1 MKSAAMHTETSG
13 RILMLTGVPGIGKT
27 TVLRDVARRLAHRTL
42 RGFYTE
48 EMREHG
54 ERVGFR
60 LVTFDGEQA
69 VIAHI
74 DFRGFPQV
82 SKYGVDV
89 AAIDAVATR
98 ALTVRPGVDVY
109 LVDEMGKMECLSAS
123 FVRAMRALLASD
135 KVIIATIAAKGAGFI
150 AEVKKRDDI
159 LLREVTRA
167 NRVER
172 PEELVQWIEAR
183 CR

>member
-1 MKSAAMHTETSG
+1 MPTETSG
-13 RILMLTGVPGIGKT
+13 RILLLTGVPGIGKT
-27 TVLRDVARRLAHRTL
+27 TLLRDVARRLAHRTL

-74 DFRGFPQV
+74 DFRGFPHV

-98 ALTVRPGVDVY
+98 VLTVWPGVDVY

-167 NRVER
+167 NRVEL

>member
-1 MKSAAMHTETSG
+1 MNTQATDPEAPG
-13 RILMLTGVPGIGKT
+13 RILLVTGIPGIGKT
-27 TVLRDVARRLAHRTL
+27 TVIREFARRLSHRTL
-42 RGFYTE
+42 SGFYTE
-48 EMREHG
+48 EMREYG

-60 LVTFDGEQA
+60 LVTLEGEQS

-74 DFRGFPQV
+74 DFRDFPHV

-98 ALTVRPGVDVY
+98 VLAVQPGMDVY
-109 LVDEMGKMECLSAS
+109 LVDEIGKMECMSLN
-123 FVRAMRALLASD
+123 FVRAVRALLASD
-135 KVIIATIAAKGAGFI
+135 KLVIATIASKGAGFI

-167 NRVER
+167 NRA
-172 PEELVQWIEAR
+172 ELPAELLQWVEAR
-183 CR
+183 RR